1 MTLNC
6 LIVDDEPLALDLLES
21 YVKRT
26 PFLHLAGRCESAIS
40 ALSIIKENPVNVV
53 FLDIQ
58 MPELNG
64 LELSHLIGDKT
75 KIIFITAFEQYA
87 LEGFRSNALDY
98 LLKPIDYAEFLKA
111 AGKAQQWYEMTGT
124 VAGNTP
130 KSIFIKTDYKLVQID
145 LEDIL
150 FIEGVKDYIRIHTSG
165 SEGALMTLMSM
176 KTIEDYLPSDIFIRV
191 HRSFIVNINK
201 IKLIER
207 NRIIFGKTYIPI
219 SDSYKEQFMEVLNR
233 RMLTTQI

>member
-26 PFLHLAGRCESAIS
+26 PFLHLTGRCESAIS
-40 ALSIIKENPVNVV
+40 ALSVIEKNPVNVV

-64 LELSHLIGDKT
+64 LELSHLIGNKT
-75 KIIFITAFEQYA
+75 KIIFTTAFEQYA
-87 LEGFRSNALDY
+87 LEGFRANALDY

-111 AGKAQQWYEMTGT
+111 AGKAQQWYEMAGTGN
-124 VAGNTP
+124 VP
-130 KSIFIKTDYKLVQID
+130 KSIFVKADYKLVQID
-145 LEDIL
+145 LENIL
-150 FIEGVKDYIRIHTSG
+150 FIEGVKDYVRIHTSG
-165 SEGALMTLMSM
+165 SEGAVMTLMSM
-176 KTIEDYLPSDIFIRV
+176 KTIEDNLPSDIFIRV
-191 HRSFIVNINK
+191 HRSFIVNIDK

-219 SDSYKEQFMEVLNR
+219 SDSYREQFMEILNR
-233 RMLTTQI
+233 RMLTTQM